1 MNKVL
6 PKDSNAHSYEWKTD
20 WNPTCGKA
28 GQRHQVCK
36 DCKATGTTEPI
47 KATGQHRLG
56 AWRTTRAATALVTGS
71 QERTCSVCGGAK
83 QTRAI
88 AKLKPTITLNVPQGK
103 TLPMTLK
110 KSFTVKVSGLAKGDS
125 VKSWSSSNKKIVTV
139 TSKGKLSAKKT
150 GTVKITV
157 TLRSGKTAWFKVK
170 VQKSV
175 VKTSKITGISKK
187 VTLNKGKKYT
197 LKPVLTPVTTLDK
210 VKYSTSNKKVA
221 TVNSRGLIVAKGAG
235 RATIT
240 VTAGSKKAKIVVT
253 VPKVKTTKITGV
265 KTSLTLKRGKSYRIR
280 AKAYPTNTDEKITYT
295 SSNKKIA
302 TVTSKGVIKAVK
314 KGKVTITVK
323 SGRKVIKMK
332 LTVK

>member
-1 MNKVL
+1 
-6 PKDSNAHSYEWKTD
+6 
-20 WNPTCGKA
+20 
-28 GQRHQVCK
+28 
-36 DCKATGTTEPI
+36 
-47 KATGQHRLG
+47 
-56 AWRTTRAATALVTGS
+56 
-71 QERTCSVCGGAK
+71 
-83 QTRAI
+83 
-88 AKLKPTITLNVPQGK
+88 
-103 TLPMTLK
+103 MTLK

-125 VKSWSSSNKKIVTV
+125 VKSWYSSNKKIVTV
-139 TSKGKLSAKKT
+139 TSKGKMSARKT

-170 VQKSV
+170 VQKSA

-187 VTLNKGKKYT
+187 ITLNKGKRYT

-240 VTAGSKKAKIVVT
+240 VTAGRKKAKIVVT

-280 AKAYPTNTDEKITYT
+280 AKAYPKNSDEKITYS